1 MILFYNI
8 WLQENEKFCIILFYI
23 RLLYKRWN
31 HQYQCVCSNAC
42 INCISPTTTNKTKKF
57 LSRKMRKKYGWVY
70 DKELKRNQQVHSK
83 QFFYHVFFLFFQLC
97 QHQQIAP
104 QQQCALFNIINMPN
118 DENRHITNEDNKD
131 DNKTVESNHLVFFF
145 SFFAWCWVKNEKK
158 IWKNIYNKTV
168 LERSFNSVL
177 CKVKLILCSNVEENG
192 ISNFVKIGI
201 L

>member
-83 QFFYHVFFLFFQLC
+83 QFFYHVFFFIFSILPTPTNSTTAAMRPLQYYKYAKWRESTY
-97 QHQQIAP
+97 HEWRQQG
-104 QQQCALFNIINMPN
+104 
-118 DENRHITNEDNKD
+118 
-131 DNKTVESNHLVFFF
+131 
-145 SFFAWCWVKNEKK
+145 W
-158 IWKNIYNKTV
+158 
-168 LERSFNSVL
+168 
-177 CKVKLILCSNVEENG
+177 
-192 ISNFVKIGI
+192 
-201 L
+201 